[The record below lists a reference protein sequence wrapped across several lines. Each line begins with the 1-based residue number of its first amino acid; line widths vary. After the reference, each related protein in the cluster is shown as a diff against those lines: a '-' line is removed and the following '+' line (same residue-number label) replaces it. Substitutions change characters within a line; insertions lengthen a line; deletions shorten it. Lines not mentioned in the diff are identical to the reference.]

1 MAYQDAISEFNTVT
15 AQVEKSRITSEINII
30 HAEEALAEVQKTL
43 DDLDGGLGVELLE
56 TNLAEA
62 RTTLAEAG
70 TGLAELTEPDAAEV
84 ESKRKQIVLA
94 RANLGQAEADLTSL
108 LEPDRLDVAHKE
120 FQIALTEAALGK
132 VGADLIAGD
141 ALEVALLEAEITFA
155 QTALEGAIERLE
167 GSTLVSPWDGF
178 VSTLHVEKG
187 QEINATTAIIELVDP
202 SVVKV
207 DGVVDEIDVLSIQPG
222 ARASVTMDAL
232 PNDVLDGRVANISS
246 AASNQ
251 QGVVTFE
258 VDIEVTVPEGL
269 RLQEGLSA
277 LANVTLGSETGL
289 LIPVQAITG
298 TFDDPRVLVING
310 GGVEERSVTLGSSD
324 GFWTIVQ
331 GGLVEGDEVVMEVD
345 GTSAR
350 QVGFR
355 GVGGGGNFRPPG
367 R

>member
-43 DDLDGGLGVELLE
+43 NDLDGGLGVELLE

-62 RTTLAEAG
+62 RATLAEAG

-132 VGADLIAGD
+132 VGADLADLIAGD

-187 QEINATTAIIELVDP
+187 
-202 SVVKV
+202 
-207 DGVVDEIDVLSIQPG
+207 
-222 ARASVTMDAL
+222 
-232 PNDVLDGRVANISS
+232 
-246 AASNQ
+246 
-251 QGVVTFE
+251 
-258 VDIEVTVPEGL
+258 
-269 RLQEGLSA
+269 
-277 LANVTLGSETGL
+277 
-289 LIPVQAITG
+289 
-298 TFDDPRVLVING
+298 
-310 GGVEERSVTLGSSD
+310 
-324 GFWTIVQ
+324 
-331 GGLVEGDEVVMEVD
+331 
-345 GTSAR
+345 
-350 QVGFR
+350 
-355 GVGGGGNFRPPG
+355 
-367 R
+367 